1 MKKVLIIG
9 KRGFIGFHLTQFLKK
24 NFYIKNI
31 SYRNLN
37 QFKKKLNYFDFIINT
52 SINKKYILNKY
63 DLKFDNDLNISRLIT
78 NNRTIYCFIST
89 RKVYPS
95 KANLKENT
103 KLKPMSHY
111 AKNKIITEKKIRNSL
126 RDNHL
131 ILRVSNILGNK
142 KSIKSIHKTFIDIF
156 LENVQKGIIMD
167 NGKMFKDF
175 ISIDKFCEII
185 KNMIISN
192 VVGTY
197 NVSIGK
203 KVYLNDLI
211 GWLNKFNKKK
221 LITIKNLNKKDS
233 FFLNNKKLRSKIRMN
248 NSIESLKKYSY
259 ELSRKLF

>member
-9 KRGFIGFHLTQFLKK
+9 KRGFIGFHLTQYLKK
-24 NFYIKNI
+24 YFYTKNI
-31 SYRNLN
+31 SYRNLT

-63 DLKFDNDLNISRLIT
+63 DLKFDNDLNISKFVT
-78 NNRTIYCFIST
+78 NDKTIYCFIST

-95 KANLKENT
+95 KANLKEND

-111 AKNKIITEKKIRNSL
+111 AKNKMITEKKIRNTL
-126 RDNHL
+126 KVNHL

-142 KSIKSIHKTFIDIF
+142 RFTNSIHKTFIDIF
-156 LENVQKGIIMD
+156 LKNVQDGIIMD
-167 NGKMFKDF
+167 NGKTFKDF

-185 KNMIISN
+185 RSIINNN

-203 KVYLNDLI
+203 KVYLNQLV

-221 LITIKNLNKKDS
+221 LITIRNLNNSDS
-233 FFLNNKKLRSKIRMN
+233 FFLNNKKLRSKIRIN
-248 NSIESLKKYSY
+248 FSIESLRKYSY